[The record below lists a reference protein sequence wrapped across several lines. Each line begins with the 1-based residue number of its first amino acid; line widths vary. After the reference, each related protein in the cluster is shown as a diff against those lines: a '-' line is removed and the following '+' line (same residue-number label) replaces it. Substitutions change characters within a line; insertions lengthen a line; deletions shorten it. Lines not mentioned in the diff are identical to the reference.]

1 MIKITPENNVNPAK
15 GKVLLSE
22 PFLEDPYFKRAAILL
37 CEHNE
42 EGSFG
47 FVLNNYIDMSLDQIM
62 QGLPDMD
69 TRVSVGGPV
78 KNSSLY
84 YMHTIGSSILNSKE
98 ITDGIY
104 LGGDFSLLKQR
115 IHDGS
120 IENNQI
126 RFFVGYSGW
135 SANQLNEEL
144 EQNSWFITDAHKA
157 LVMDTNSSD
166 LWGDFLKKMGPEFA
180 RVSKLPKDPNMN

>member
-120 IENNQI
+120 IEHNQI

-135 SANQLNEEL
+135 S
-144 EQNSWFITDAHKA
+144 T
-157 LVMDTNSSD
+157 
-166 LWGDFLKKMGPEFA
+166 
-180 RVSKLPKDPNMN
+180 

>member
-15 GKVLLSE
+15 GKILLSE
-22 PFLEDPYFKRAAILL
+22 PFLADPYFKRAAILL
-37 CEHNE
+37 CEHND

-47 FVLNNYIDMSLDQIM
+47 FVLNNYISMSLDQIM
-62 QGLPDMD
+62 QDLPDMD

-78 KNSSLY
+78 KNSNLY
-84 YMHTIGSSILNSKE
+84 YMHTLGESILNSTE
-98 ITDGIY
+98 VVNGIY
-104 LGGDFSLLKQR
+104 LGGDFSLLKKH
-115 IHDGS
+115 IYEGS
-120 IENNQI
+120 IDDNQI

-144 EQNSWFITDAHKA
+144 EQNSWFVTDAHKDI
-157 LVMDTNSSD
+157 VMDTESTD

-180 RVSKLPKDPNMN
+180 RVANLPKDPKLN

>member
-15 GKVLLSE
+15 GKILLSE
-22 PFLEDPYFKRAAILL
+22 PFLSDPYFKRVAILL
-37 CEHNE
+37 CEHND

-47 FVLNNYIDMSLDQIM
+47 FVLNNYISMTLDQIM

-78 KNSSLY
+78 KNSNLY
-84 YMHTIGSSILNSKE
+84 YMHTLGRTILNSSE
-98 ITDGIY
+98 IVDGIY
-104 LGGDFSLLKQR
+104 LGGDFDLLKKH
-115 IHDGS
+115 IHNGS
-120 IENNQI
+120 VEANQI

-144 EQNSWFITDAHKA
+144 EQNSWFVTDADKDI
-157 LVMDTNSSD
+157 VMNTESKD
-166 LWGDFLKKMGPEFA
+166 LWGDFLKQMGPEFA
-180 RVSKLPKDPNMN
+180 RVAKLPKDPNLN